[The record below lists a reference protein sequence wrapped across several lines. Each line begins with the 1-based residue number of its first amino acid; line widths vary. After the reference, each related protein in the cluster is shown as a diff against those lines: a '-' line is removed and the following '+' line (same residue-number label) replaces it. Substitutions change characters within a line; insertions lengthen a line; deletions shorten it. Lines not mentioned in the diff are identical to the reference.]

1 MKLRYLVVLSF
12 FVPLFMFSG
21 CFGNLPK
28 TSKVNGHVTYEGN
41 PLPNVMVSYVSTVGT
56 PTAIGS
62 TNVNGEFVLTT
73 FNLRDGAIPGEY
85 KVSIAPMKP
94 APTLETASAAEIA
107 AYKPPFPKHYFDAD
121 TSGFTVQVEQ
131 KVENNH
137 QFNLQK

>member
-1 MKLRYLVVLSF
+1 MQLRHLVVLSF
-12 FVPLFMFSG
+12 FVSLFMLSG
-21 CFGNLPK
+21 CSDNLPK
-28 TSKVNGHVTYEGN
+28 TSKVNGRVTYEGN
-41 PLPNVMVSYVSTVGT
+41 PLPDVMVSYVSTIGN

-62 TNVNGEFVLTT
+62 TNANGEFVLTT

-107 AYKPPFPKHYFDAD
+107 AYKPPFPEHYFDAE

-131 KVENNH
+131 KMDNNH